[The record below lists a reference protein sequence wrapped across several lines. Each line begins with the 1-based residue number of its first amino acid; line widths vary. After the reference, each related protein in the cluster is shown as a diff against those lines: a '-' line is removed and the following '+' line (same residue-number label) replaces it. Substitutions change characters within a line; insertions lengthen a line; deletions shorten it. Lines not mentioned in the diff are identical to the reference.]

1 MDKILAVIYRIGF
14 VVALAVA
21 ALAVAEGFAQLL
33 GQTITQGT
41 YSAGRLFELSG
52 ILMIFVIALLLRD
65 IRDDARRKRG

>member
-1 MDKILAVIYRIGF
+1 MDKILALIYRIGF
-14 VVALAVA
+14 VMAFAVA

-33 GQTITQGT
+33 GHTIMQGT
-41 YSAGRLFELSG
+41 YGAGRLFELSG